1 MYLQLVSINNSN
13 TQKKPDAGKSTS
25 GLFLLHQPLFGWLLP
40 IDCGMVLGA
49 ALGTST
55 KERISRKKL
64 TCYKPQ
70 T

>member
-40 IDCGMVLGA
+40 IDCGMMLGCI
-49 ALGTST
+49 G
-55 KERISRKKL
+55 
-64 TCYKPQ
+64 YKHQRAHQPQ
-70 T
+70 KTYLL